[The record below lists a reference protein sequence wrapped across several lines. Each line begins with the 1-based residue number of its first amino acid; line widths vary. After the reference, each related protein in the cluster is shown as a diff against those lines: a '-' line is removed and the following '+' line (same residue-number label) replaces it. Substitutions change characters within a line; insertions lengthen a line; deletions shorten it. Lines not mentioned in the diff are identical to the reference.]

1 MAVKPKKLNSSGI
14 PLEFNFLGFTA
25 KRNYPNL
32 DFWKIVSK
40 VGNDVVIGL
49 DAHNP
54 SVYDDKENLQKAKQI
69 LQNLDIT
76 PLDKI
81 EL

>member
-1 MAVKPKKLNSSGI
+1 MLPS
-14 PLEFNFLGFTA
+14 E
-25 KRNYPNL
+25 
-32 DFWKIVSK
+32 
-40 VGNDVVIGL
+40 VGNDVIIGL

-69 LQNLDIT
+69 LQNLNIT

>member
-1 MAVKPKKLNSSGI
+1 
-14 PLEFNFLGFTA
+14 LGFTA

-32 DFWKIVSK
+32 DFWKIVSE